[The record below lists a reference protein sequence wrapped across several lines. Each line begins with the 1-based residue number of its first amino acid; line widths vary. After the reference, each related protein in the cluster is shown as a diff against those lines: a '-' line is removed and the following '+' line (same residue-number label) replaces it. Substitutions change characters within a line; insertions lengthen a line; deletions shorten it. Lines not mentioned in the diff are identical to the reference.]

1 MLRKNREAIVIIL
14 CLIIVIYG
22 IISVNANLYGTL
34 LKDKN
39 NKMVLEQIN
48 EDAAFIK
55 IFRGIDEKSDI
66 YKDLSPM
73 NSKCLCVFANFSPMN
88 VRVESNKYVVYI
100 SGDTF
105 RNYDS
110 AILFIFSRIK
120 SAFLKS
126 ISYITSY

>member
-39 NKMVLEQIN
+39 KMILEQIN

-55 IFRGIDEKSDI
+55 IFRGIDENSDI

-73 NSKCLCVFANFSPMN
+73 NSKCLCVFANFSPIN
-88 VRVESNKYVVYI
+88 IRVESNKYVVYL
-100 SGDTF
+100 SGDTL

-110 AILFIFSRIK
+110 TILFLISRIK